1 MAFPDRLLNEDEDI
15 LIDTHPH
22 WWIFAGVV
30 TRLVLAIVIAIVLVV
45 KINGKHGNYA
55 NYIGIAL
62 IGVAVLNL
70 LVVYIKWRT
79 TDFVLTNDRLVTRRG
94 IFSRDSREIPLDRIM
109 DLSCHQS
116 LFERVI
122 GAGDLMIESGGE
134 RGQEV
139 FANFGNPFELQ
150 NAVHRAIEAR
160 K

>member
-1 MAFPDRLLNEDEDI
+1 MAFPERLLNEGEDV
-15 LIDTHPH
+15 LIDSHPH

-30 TRLVLAIVIAIVLVV
+30 FRLVVAIVVSIAIVVQFD
-45 KINGKHGNYA
+45 GKTV

-62 IGVAVLNL
+62 IAVAVLNL
-70 LVVYIKWRT
+70 LVVYLKWRT
-79 TDFVLTNDRLVTRRG
+79 TDFVLTTDRLVTRRG
-94 IFSRDSREIPLDRIM
+94 IFSRDSREIPLDRVN
-109 DLSCHQS
+109 DLTCHQS

-139 FANFGNPFELQ
+139 FSNFGNPFELQ

>member
-1 MAFPDRLLNEDEDI
+1 MAFPERLLNEGEDV

-30 TRLVLAIVIAIVLVV
+30 TRLVLAIVVAIVIVV
-45 KINGKHGNYA
+45 QFDGKA
-55 NYIGIAL
+55 VNYIGIAL
-62 IGVAVLNL
+62 IAIAVVNL
-70 LVVYIKWRT
+70 LVVYLKWRT
-79 TDFVLTNDRLVTRRG
+79 TDFVLTTDRLVTRRG
-94 IFSRDSREIPLDRIM
+94 IFSRDSREIPLDRVM

-139 FANFGNPFELQ
+139 FSNFGNPFELQ

>member
-1 MAFPDRLLNEDEDI
+1 MAFPDRLLNDGEEVI
-15 LIDTHPH
+15 IDTHPH
-22 WWIFAGVV
+22 WWVFAGVV
-30 TRLVLAIVIAIVLVV
+30 TRLVLAIAIAIAIVV
-45 KINGKHGNYA
+45 KFDGKA
-55 NYIGIAL
+55 VNYIGSGL
-62 IGVAVLNL
+62 IIVAILNVAV
-70 LVVYIKWRT
+70 VYLKWRT

-94 IFSRDSREIPLDRIM
+94 IFSRDSREIPLDRVM

-139 FANFGNPFELQ
+139 FSDFGNPFELQ

>member
-1 MAFPDRLLNEDEDI
+1 MAFPDRLLNEGEEVM
-15 LIDTHPH
+15 IDTHPH
-22 WWIFAGVV
+22 WWVFAGVV
-30 TRLVLAIVIAIVLVV
+30 TRLVLAIAIAIAIVV
-45 KINGKHGNYA
+45 KFDGKA
-55 NYIGIAL
+55 VNYIGSGL
-62 IGVAVLNL
+62 IIVAILNVAV
-70 LVVYIKWRT
+70 VYLKWRT

-94 IFSRDSREIPLDRIM
+94 IFSRDSREIPLDRVM

-139 FANFGNPFELQ
+139 FSDFGNPFELQ

>member
-1 MAFPDRLLNEDEDI
+1 MAFPEKLLNEDEQI
-15 LIDTHPH
+15 LIDSHPH
-22 WWIFAGVV
+22 WWVFAGVV
-30 TRLVLAIVIAIVLVV
+30 SRLVLAIAIAIGIVV
-45 KINGKHGNYA
+45 KFDGKA
-55 NYIGIAL
+55 VNYIGIAL
-62 IGVAVLNL
+62 IAVAVLNL
-70 LVVYIKWRT
+70 LVVYLKWRT

-94 IFSRDSREIPLDRIM
+94 IFSRDSREIPLERVM

-116 LFERVI
+116 LFERFI

-139 FANFGNPFELQ
+139 FSDFGNPFELQ

>member
-30 TRLVLAIVIAIVLVV
+30 TRLALAIVIAIVVV
-45 KINGKHGNYA
+45 AKVDTTSHWDNYV
-55 NYIGIAL
+55 GIAL

>member
-1 MAFPDRLLNEDEDI
+1 MAFPERLLNEGEDI
-15 LIDTHPH
+15 LIDSHPH
-22 WWIFAGVV
+22 WWVFAGVV
-30 TRLVLAIVIAIVLVV
+30 TRVVLAIVVAVVIVVQFD
-45 KINGKHGNYA
+45 GKTV

-62 IGVAVLNL
+62 IAVAVLNL
-70 LVVYIKWRT
+70 LVVYLKWRT
-79 TDFVLTNDRLVTRRG
+79 TDFVLTTDRLVTRRG
-94 IFSRDSREIPLDRIM
+94 IFSRDSREIPLDRVM

-139 FANFGNPFELQ
+139 FSNFGNPFELQ

>member
-1 MAFPDRLLNEDEDI
+1 VAFPERLLNEGEEI

-30 TRLVLAIVIAIVLVV
+30 TRLVLAIVIAIGIVV
-45 KINGKHGNYA
+45 KFDGKA
-55 NYIGIAL
+55 VNYIGIGL
-62 IGVAVLNL
+62 IAVAVANL
-70 LVVYIKWRT
+70 LIVYLKWRT
-79 TDFVLTNDRLVTRRG
+79 TDFVLTTDRLVTRRG
-94 IFSRDSREIPLDRIM
+94 IFSRDSREIPLDRVM

-139 FANFGNPFELQ
+139 FSNFGNPFELQ

>member
-1 MAFPDRLLNEDEDI
+1 MAFPERLLNEGEDV

-30 TRLVLAIVIAIVLVV
+30 TRLVLAIVVAIAIVVQFD
-45 KINGKHGNYA
+45 GKA
-55 NYIGIAL
+55 VNYIGIAL
-62 IGVAVLNL
+62 ITVAVLNL
-70 LVVYIKWRT
+70 LVVYLKWRT
-79 TDFVLTNDRLVTRRG
+79 TDFVLTTDRLVTRRG
-94 IFSRDSREIPLDRIM
+94 IFSRDSREIPLDRVM

-139 FANFGNPFELQ
+139 FSNFGNPFELQ
-150 NAVHRAIEAR
+150 NAVHRAIDAR
-160 K
+160 HE

>member
-1 MAFPDRLLNEDEDI
+1 MAFPDRLLNDGEEVI
-15 LIDTHPH
+15 IDTHPH
-22 WWIFAGVV
+22 WWVFAGVV
-30 TRLVLAIVIAIVLVV
+30 TRLVLAIVIAIAIVV
-45 KINGKHGNYA
+45 KFDGKAVNYV
-55 NYIGIAL
+55 GSGL
-62 IGVAVLNL
+62 IIVAILNVAV
-70 LVVYIKWRT
+70 VYLKWRT

-94 IFSRDSREIPLDRIM
+94 IFSRDSREIPLDRVM

-139 FANFGNPFELQ
+139 FSDFGNPFELQ

>member
-1 MAFPDRLLNEDEDI
+1 MAFPERLLNEGEDV
-15 LIDTHPH
+15 LIDSHPH

-30 TRLVLAIVIAIVLVV
+30 TRLVLAIAIAIAIVVQFD
-45 KINGKHGNYA
+45 GKTV

-62 IGVAVLNL
+62 IALAVLNL
-70 LVVYIKWRT
+70 LVVYLRWRT
-79 TDFVLTNDRLVTRRG
+79 TDFVLTTDRLVTRRG
-94 IFSRDSREIPLDRIM
+94 IFSRDSREIPLDRIN

-139 FANFGNPFELQ
+139 FSNFGNPFELQ

-160 K
+160 Q